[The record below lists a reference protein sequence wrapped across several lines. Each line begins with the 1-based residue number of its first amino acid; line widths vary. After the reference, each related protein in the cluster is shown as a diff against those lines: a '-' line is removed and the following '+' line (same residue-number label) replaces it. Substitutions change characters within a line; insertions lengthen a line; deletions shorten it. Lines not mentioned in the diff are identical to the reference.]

1 MIKMFF
7 YIQFRAQLRRTRPKL
22 IASLED
28 TVASSVS
35 LAGGIVEN
43 GRRVLGASFDESRIG
58 FWLDMVIFLEKV
70 CAALDKAVPELYGYA
85 LALGRDIS
93 ETTVQKLCRLWS
105 GKDNRELSGIWCSD
119 EIADNLKFYVV
130 FGRPPGGK
138 DESADGFIGIRGFR
152 LFESDGKKF
161 PYREK
166 IKKALSP
173 DRGKNTLL
181 LGPDFSGIK
190 DGIYHFCASL
200 PGDTTPLVIRF
211 GSGIQALVCFLDAYT
226 AEIRSFIAQAATAS
240 LKESEEKLKKL
251 DNLYEGLFKER
262 LRDEWPQSIM
272 KQERVFVRLLLEAY
286 ITAARIQG
294 TKAVLILEGIFFS
307 EELAGIFIEAYT
319 SVLSSIQNQNKKEES
334 KAGILVLGVD
344 SLNLLEER
352 IKDWEEVFVRIVRFT
367 GEDASSKDTASESF
381 LENRRDVIPNDLL
394 ELSYCISL
402 FARYFPASLFPQLF
416 EEGALNPD
424 VYSRAL
430 QILSTMGVSF
440 IDDESSL
447 ISFFKSCPNKLSED
461 RIEKVH
467 LMVRSLILSWV
478 LSGRLKPCF
487 SLLRILFSL
496 GGHAGDALVL
506 KAIKADVLG
515 GTWKGIEQAV
525 MEGSF
530 ASIVGAEN
538 APLLAFIYKTLKALV
553 WSGSEGVR
561 QVFEGPFPS
570 ASTEEGTPFYTG
582 YQAQMQINLTSF
594 FVGSRQI
601 DAASE
606 TVRKALLL
614 NRELKDDK
622 VPAYRL
628 FSLVN
633 LARQRIDDA
642 IEYISFAL
650 EQAGKAENQEEIVL
664 TCYFA
669 SSIHLLNGNLSKSL
683 RLAVRAEETA
693 FAVGLVNWGIR
704 VRFLRARLFFEIG
717 RYGDALELF
726 KSLSPEE
733 GAQARFL
740 ETDMARTVEAWI
752 YRTKNF
758 LGRFMSPKENT
769 DFPGIDSSFFGD
781 AKIFEIEAAYFS
793 FDYKRAEAL
802 AEEFLSSAVVHPE
815 NFFFTEQPDWRSGFS
830 QCEYAFQSEEKP
842 GTRLVQIYRSM
853 AQCALHPSIEA
864 RTEILGRMQRF
875 MRDELLP
882 DTDPNDAIYFYG
894 WYRMLRDSGNYK
906 SALSSQVDLNTVVS
920 MAFKRLQRRAGRID
934 DAEIK
939 QAFLNLPRWNSA
951 LQQAAREYRLI

>member
-1 MIKMFF
+1 MFF

-28 TVASSVS
+28 TVASSAN
-35 LAGGIVEN
+35 LAGGVVEN

-58 FWLDMVIFLEKV
+58 FWLDMVVFLEKV
-70 CAALDKAVPELYGYA
+70 CVALDRAVPELYGYA
-85 LALGRDIS
+85 LVLGRDIS
-93 ETTVQKLCRLWS
+93 ETTAQKLCRLRT
-105 GKDNRELSGIWCSD
+105 GKDSRELSGIWCSE
-119 EIADNLKFYVV
+119 EIADNLKFYVI
-130 FGRPPGGK
+130 FGRGDK
-138 DESADGFIGIRGFR
+138 DESANGFR
-152 LFESDGKKF
+152 GIQGFRFFENDRKKF

-166 IKKALSP
+166 IRKALSP
-173 DRGKNTLL
+173 ERGKNTLL

-211 GSGIQALVCFLDAYT
+211 GSGVQALVCFLDAYT
-226 AEIRSFIAQAATAS
+226 AGIRSFIANTAPAA

-251 DNLYEGLFKER
+251 DSLYEELFRER
-262 LRDEWPQSIM
+262 LRDEWPWSIM
-272 KQERVFVRLLLEAY
+272 EQERIFVRMLLDAY

-294 TKAVLILEGIFFS
+294 IKAVLILEGIFFS
-307 EELAGIFIEAYT
+307 KELAGIFIEAYS
-319 SVLSSIQNQNKKEES
+319 SVLSSIEKKKEDA

-352 IKDWEEVFVRIVRFT
+352 IKDWEDVFVRIVRFT
-367 GEDASSKDTASESF
+367 GEDVSSESF
-381 LENRRDVIPNDLL
+381 LESQRDGIPKDIL
-394 ELSYCISL
+394 ELSYCISI

-416 EEGALNPD
+416 EEGTLNPD
-424 VYSRAL
+424 VYNRVL
-430 QILSTMGVSF
+430 QMLSTMGVSF

-447 ISFFKSCPNKLSED
+447 ISFLESCPNKLSGD

-515 GTWKGIEQAV
+515 GTYKGIEQTV
-525 MEGSF
+525 VEGSF
-530 ASIVGAEN
+530 ASIVGADN
-538 APLLAFIYKTLKALV
+538 APLLEFIYKTLKALV

-606 TVRKALLL
+606 AVRKALLL

-633 LARQRIDDA
+633 LSRQRIDDA

-650 EQAGKAENQEEIVL
+650 EQAGKEENQEEIVL

-683 RLAVRAEETA
+683 RLCVRAEETA
-693 FAVGLVNWGIR
+693 FAVGLVNWGMR
-704 VRFLRARLFFEIG
+704 ARFLRARLFFEIG
-717 RYGDALELF
+717 RYSDALELF
-726 KSLSPEE
+726 KSLSPAD
-733 GAQARFL
+733 GAQARSS

-758 LGRFMSPKENT
+758 LGRFMSPKENMEFT
-769 DFPGIDSSFFGD
+769 GSGSNFFGD

-802 AEEFLSSAVVHPE
+802 AEEFLSSAILPPE

-842 GTRLVQIYRSM
+842 GTRLVQIYKSM